1 MLTNPH
7 PGKFILLGGYDGSG
21 KDTQAHR
28 LEVILQGQYPRV
40 RVVRPFPKEPTKG
53 PIGRRIY
60 DILFDRD
67 PEYTLKDG
75 IREKTKI
82 TDFELQKFFI
92 EDRLQHY
99 RDVII
104 PALASGTNVICN
116 RGLESTIVYGGNT
129 IGEFNRIVAR
139 HEEMF
144 AQAGV
149 PLIWPDLIVIYD
161 IIPETALKRMKD
173 SGKERDAFESE
184 LKARRVTSNY
194 RALAAL
200 YPNCKIVDAEP
211 EGEEGQKEIF
221 RNARQYIYPVLG
233 VTDF

>member
-1 MLTNPH
+1 MITNPH
-7 PGKFILLGGYDGSG
+7 PGKFMVLGGYDGSG

-28 LEVILQGQYPRV
+28 LEIVLRGQYSRV
-40 RVVRPFPKEPTKG
+40 RFVKPFPKEPTKG

-60 DILFDRD
+60 DILFDHD
-67 PEYTLKDG
+67 HEYTLKDG
-75 IREKTKI
+75 VIGKTKI
-82 TDFELQKFFI
+82 TDFEFQRFFI
-92 EDRLQHY
+92 EDRVQHY
-99 RDVII
+99 REIII
-104 PALASGTNVICN
+104 PALALGTNVICN

-161 IIPETALKRMKD
+161 ITPETALRRMKE
-173 SGKERDAFESE
+173 SGKERDAFEGE
-184 LKARRVTSNY
+184 LKAQRVTSNY

-200 YPNCKIVDAEP
+200 YPNCKLVDAEP

-221 RNARQYIYPVLG
+221 RNARQYIYPLLG
-233 VTDF
+233 ITDF